1 MRSSGSRLVVVVLV
15 SARVLARRLGSRAV
29 ANQWWHVVLG
39 PQCTALCNNA
49 PRCDS
54 NNCGL
59 LLPLHA
65 GYDLIMRAWAAL
77 HRNESSS
84 NASALCVED
93 AATDFPDGCLPYV
106 APLRTL
112 RDECAVPTERLP
124 YVYDGIER
132 DWVGPARLPV

>member
-1 MRSSGSRLVVVVLV
+1 MGRPG
-15 SARVLARRLGSRAV
+15 RRFVEAFKAMHQV
-29 ANQWWHVVLG
+29 HQWWHVVLG
-39 PQCTALCNNA
+39 PCTALCNNA

-93 AATDFPDGCLPYV
+93 AATDFPLDGCLPYV

-132 DWVGPARLPV
+132 DWVEPARLPV